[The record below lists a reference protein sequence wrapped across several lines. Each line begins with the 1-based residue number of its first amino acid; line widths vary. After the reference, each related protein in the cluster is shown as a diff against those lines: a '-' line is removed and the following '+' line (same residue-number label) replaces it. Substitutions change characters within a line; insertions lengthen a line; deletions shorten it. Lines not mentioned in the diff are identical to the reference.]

1 MALRNRMN
9 LLAVIAAIPMFGSVA
24 CVGTEETVAQS
35 EDNLGRR
42 VGAAS
47 VTTDRKDLRLLSGY
61 NSLLDEKMGDCV
73 RGNDVV
79 DSPSISVGSVDETS
93 AWKLIDSRDTLS
105 KEMGLDLGL
114 GIKYG
119 PIGGRADF
127 GFLNTYNRTNTSV
140 SFLLKATISYTVT
153 NLKSVRIEPESA
165 ALLEESPD
173 KEFLRRCGDG
183 FVSGIKYQNA
193 LYVMIR
199 FDAATE
205 EKAKEIRAELSGG
218 GGFTAGGKGVEID
231 GNLKTRLLNAKTKQG
246 VTASVFMTAPG
257 FIASGAANTV
267 VPLAD
272 GVSADTFAQLEG
284 IRQEMGRSIRND
296 ICRDGGD
303 TGQCNGVD
311 APGYEANRSRAAV
324 PVEVFPG
331 TYGKAENAPSGDQF
345 RSIRDKLTAVE
356 TYVRDYE
363 NLRMTMNDA
372 YYVELKPF
380 LGLPQTE
387 QVKYNTMTGQA
398 LSRAAD
404 VRAYAE
410 SWAKKL
416 QPVDDNGNV
425 GELPDQLNL
434 AVEACWKNAIEGD
447 YSDCNIGRKA
457 SSQPAYKTVAAELAK
472 YNKLVKLSYFP
483 VGERSLGSAKNC
495 YFYGSTG
502 KMHLANKDE
511 ILRLA
516 PVVAAASKEGKA
528 WFDDNAG
535 ICDGDLQPYI
545 ESSQFSTGDARLMCH
560 KDKFGFWNNWE
571 LQTFCVPDTGLFG
584 QYDTLTK

>member
-1 MALRNRMN
+1 MC
-9 LLAVIAAIPMFGSVA
+9 S
-24 CVGTEETVAQS
+24 S
-35 EDNLGRR
+35 
-42 VGAAS
+42 
-47 VTTDRKDLRLLSGY
+47 DL
-61 NSLLDEKMGDCV
+61 
-73 RGNDVV
+73 
-79 DSPSISVGSVDETS
+79 
-93 AWKLIDSRDTLS
+93 
-105 KEMGLDLGL
+105 
-114 GIKYG
+114 
-119 PIGGRADF
+119 
-127 GFLNTYNRTNTSV
+127 
-140 SFLLKATISYTVT
+140 
-153 NLKSVRIEPESA
+153 
-165 ALLEESPD
+165 
-173 KEFLRRCGDG
+173 
-183 FVSGIKYQNA
+183 
-193 LYVMIR
+193 
-199 FDAATE
+199 
-205 EKAKEIRAELSGG
+205 
-218 GGFTAGGKGVEID
+218 
-231 GNLKTRLLNAKTKQG
+231 
-246 VTASVFMTAPG
+246 
-257 FIASGAANTV
+257 
-267 VPLAD
+267 
-272 GVSADTFAQLEG
+272 
-284 IRQEMGRSIRND
+284 
-296 ICRDGGD
+296 
-303 TGQCNGVD
+303 
-311 APGYEANRSRAAV
+311 ANRSRAAV